1 LQEKIAA
8 MRAFTDEVVPRLA
21 NGTLAPVIDATY
33 PLEEIEAAYMRL
45 ESNSTVG
52 KVVLTV

>member
-1 LQEKIAA
+1 

-21 NGTLAPVIDATY
+21 NGTLAPVIDSRY
-33 PLEEIEAAYMRL
+33 PLEEIEAAYTRL